1 MSTGALFH
9 DEMSKT
15 TGDGVS
21 NWVIAMAIKTAFQVG
36 TYYIFVLFTV
46 PLATSGVIRSE

>member
-15 TGDGVS
+15 TG
-21 NWVIAMAIKTAFQVG
+21 VG
-36 TYYIFVLFTV
+36 TVLIKKSQQIKFEMKIEIDMRMLSNNH
-46 PLATSGVIRSE
+46 LAHI